1 MRVPLADLA
10 RQQVEI
16 EDAVA
21 DGIAD
26 VIAEAAFIQSPAVA
40 AFEKEYADFCGV
52 AHASEWA
59 AVRMLLNSRL
69 GPLGLGPD
77 DRVIVPANSF
87 IASALGVMRAGVGVV
102 LVDCDPYSYV
112 IDVDAV
118 ASAMTRAVKP

>member
-52 AHASEWA
+52 AHCVGVGSGTDAIELSIRA
-59 AVRMLLNSRL
+59 
-69 GPLGLGPD
+69 LGLGPG
-77 DRVIVPANSF
+77 RSSHRPCQQLHRQC
-87 IASALGVMRAGVGVV
+87 LGRHAGGSRSGAGR
-102 LVDCDPYSYV
+102 L
-112 IDVDAV
+112 
-118 ASAMTRAVKP
+118 